1 MTQLPKITYQ
11 LNTYHLAR
19 DQQQMS
25 RLTENTEFLIKEF
38 VKINE
43 NISNLKSSIE
53 TLNTYHLAR
62 DQRQMSRLTENT
74 EFLIKEFVKI
84 NENISNL
91 KSSIETLISR
101 QIHFEKNTNENLAV
115 LNKKVDSLIEKFK
128 TLSLN

>member
-1 MTQLPKITYQ
+1 MIPPIDNILFEIRFENRIFVISDQIQYLENQFDSNFPKVREQVTI
-11 LNTYHLAR
+11 
-19 DQQQMS
+19 
-25 RLTENTEFLIKEF
+25 
-38 VKINE
+38 
-43 NISNLKSSIE
+43 
-53 TLNTYHLAR
+53 NTYHLAR
-62 DQRQMSRLTENT
+62 DQRQISRLTENT